1 MNAEQRIKQIADEAI
16 EKIKA
21 IAAEAEAEKDE
32 WPKFGDE
39 YLYLTTL
46 GEICRST
53 WKNDNYDTLRQAC
66 CRIAPNTDEDRAHL
80 EKLAEW
86 EVFFADFMTA
96 GDAKPDE
103 KAFFVECNFK
113 SVALNLYTD
122 CGGAVGQ
129 RGFTTEAK
137 RDEWLNKWGRDYVE
151 KMLKGGMP

>member
-1 MNAEQRIKQIADEAI
+1 MDAEQRIKQIADEAI

-53 WKNDNYDTLRQAC
+53 WQNDNYDTPRQARR
-66 CRIAPNTDEDRAHL
+66 RIAPNTEEGRARI
-80 EKLAEW
+80 ERLAEW

-96 GDAKPDE
+96 GDAEPGVS
-103 KAFFVECNFK
+103 AYYVE
-113 SVALNLYTD
+113 TGITT
-122 CGGAVGQ
+122 GGLHFDRYQFGTLGQ

>member
-1 MNAEQRIKQIADEAI
+1 MNTEQRIKQIADEAI
-16 EKIKA
+16 EKIRA
-21 IAAEAEAEKDE
+21 IAAEKDE
-32 WPKFGDE
+32 WPKYNDG
-39 YLYLTTL
+39 YLNLTSDGSILLCEWGGTAQDK
-46 GEICRST
+46 S
-53 WKNDNYDTLRQAC
+53 RQARR
-66 CRIAPNTDEDRAHL
+66 RIAPNTDEGRARL

-96 GDAKPDE
+96 GDAKPGE
-103 KAFFVECNFK
+103 RAFFVECNFK

-137 RDEWLNKWGRDYVE
+137 RNEWLSKWGRGYVE

>member
-16 EKIKA
+16 EKIRA
-21 IAAEAEAEKDE
+21 IAAEKDE
-32 WPKFGDE
+32 WPKNGDYYLGLTNGGSIFGYKWCTDE
-39 YLYLTTL
+39 DD
-46 GEICRST
+46 
-53 WKNDNYDTLRQAC
+53 KARQARR
-66 CRIAPNTDEDRAHL
+66 RIAPNTDEGRARL
-80 EKLAEW
+80 ERLAEW

-96 GDAKPDE
+96 GDAKPAE

-122 CGGAVGQ
+122 YGGAVGQ

-137 RDEWLNKWGRDYVE
+137 RDEWINKWGRDYVE